1 MNEKQKG
8 GSKMFKR
15 IRSERGFTLVE
26 LLVVLAVLAILI
38 AIVVPNLAGITGG
51 ARRSAA
57 ETELDTVQ
65 SAMDSM
71 MSKYE
76 AISVAARADQGTI
89 TLGSEL
95 TIWKIIGYDPESG
108 EDTTTS
114 SQVDWL
120 LRSTTHGEYT
130 WDDEG
135 TVSQE
140 KYD

>member
-1 MNEKQKG
+1 
-8 GSKMFKR
+8 MFKR

-76 AISVAARADQGTI
+76 AISVTADGSAAQIALDETIVMTKITGYNPETGLDSTGTV
-89 TLGSEL
+89 TP
-95 TIWKIIGYDPESG
+95 T
-108 EDTTTS
+108 
-114 SQVDWL
+114 WL
-120 LRSTTHGEYT
+120 LRNTTHGTYT
-130 WDDEG
+130 WTETG
-135 TVSQE
+135 RVSQVT
-140 KYD
+140 YD

>member
-1 MNEKQKG
+1 
-8 GSKMFKR
+8 MFKR

-76 AISVAARADQGTI
+76 AISVTADLVEGTI
-89 TLGSEL
+89 GANDPIVVT
-95 TIWKIIGYDPESG
+95 KIIGYDPETQH
-108 EDTTTS
+108 DTLTGTEIHWMLRTS
-114 SQVDWL
+114 
-120 LRSTTHGEYT
+120 THGAYT
-130 WDDEG
+130 WTEDG
-135 TVSQE
+135 TISQAS
-140 KYD
+140 YD

>member
-1 MNEKQKG
+1 
-8 GSKMFKR
+8 MFKR

-51 ARRSAA
+51 ARRAAA

-76 AISVAARADQGTI
+76 AISVTAYGTPAQIALDQ
-89 TLGSEL
+89 TLVM
-95 TIWKIIGYDPESG
+95 TKIIGYNPETQA
-108 EDTTTS
+108 DTLGTITPT
-114 SQVDWL
+114 WL
-120 LRSTTHGEYT
+120 LRSTTHGTYT
-130 WDDEG
+130 WTDTG
-135 TVSQE
+135 RVSQVV
-140 KYD
+140 YD

>member
-1 MNEKQKG
+1 
-8 GSKMFKR
+8 MFKR

-51 ARRSAA
+51 ARRAAA

-76 AISVAARADQGTI
+76 AVSVTAQAVANRI
-89 TLGSEL
+89 TLGETL
-95 TIWKIIGYDPESG
+95 DMWRIIGYDAVAET
-108 EDTTTS
+108 DTTGVISETWMLRTS
-114 SQVDWL
+114 
-120 LRSTTHGEYT
+120 THGTYT
-130 WDDEG
+130 WITNGLVTQVAYE
-135 TVSQE
+135 
-140 KYD
+140 